1 MNLIS
6 SLNTLE
12 SSGLIRL
19 IAAQPDLE
27 YLFRHALVQDAAYG
41 SLLKQDRKQLH
52 RAVGEVLERIYS
64 DQRDEF
70 AATLAYH
77 FERAEVREKAAGYAT
92 RAGDRA
98 RERCANAEAVSFYRA
113 AILQVEQILKSAD
126 TEHDQWHEAL
136 ARLLE
141 SLADVLELI
150 GQHDEARSA
159 YERVLAVPEQ
169 PGSPGRIR
177 QARLNRKIGF
187 VLTVMRQHDEAQRIW
202 DRAET
207 ALHLPPL
214 DSDTPAD
221 TGAWQEWIEI
231 QVERIWSLYWQNL
244 ADSMAQL
251 HAKALPVMLRFGTP
265 AQRARLASVFTLMR
279 LRRDRYMASNETLA
293 AGEEA
298 LATATVAGDAG
309 LLFDA
314 RFALGLI
321 RFPRRELQEAE
332 EQLRIALGLAERTG
346 DAIRKSRCLAY
357 LMIVARMRG
366 HVAETRNYIPQVL
379 STAWAGRMVVYE
391 SAAKASLAWL
401 AWREEDL
408 NEVRLQGRESL
419 ELMKG
424 AMAASPFRW
433 TAAWPVIGAALAE
446 ENIAEAIEQGRA
458 MLDPTQMRQPEAI
471 ESVLAAATSA
481 WERNEVEVAR
491 SQLQRSLELAQEMSY
506 L

>member
-6 SLNTLE
+6 SLNALE

-52 RAVGEVLERIYS
+52 LAVGAVLERIYA

-92 RAGDRA
+92 RAADRA
-98 RERCANAEAVSFYRA
+98 RARFANAEAVGFYRA
-113 AILQVEQILKSAD
+113 AIVQVEQILKSSD
-126 TEHDQWHEAL
+126 TGLDRWHEAL
-136 ARLLE
+136 AALLE
-141 SLADVLELI
+141 NLADILELT
-150 GQHDEARSA
+150 GQHDDARIA
-159 YERVLAVPEQ
+159 YERALAVPEQ
-169 PGSPGRIR
+169 PGWPGRIR

-187 VLTVMRQHDEAQRIW
+187 VFTVTRQHDDAQQIW

-207 ALHLPPL
+207 ALYLQPL
-214 DSDTPAD
+214 DSGTPAD

-231 QVERIWSLYWQNL
+231 QVERIWNLYWQGL
-244 ADSMAQL
+244 TEKMAEL

-265 AQRARLASVFTLMR
+265 IQRARLASVLTLMR
-279 LRRDRYMASNETLA
+279 LRRDRYMASDETLA
-293 AGEEA
+293 VGEEA
-298 LATATVAGDAG
+298 LAAANAARDAG
-309 LLFDA
+309 LLIDGHFG
-314 RFALGLI
+314 LGLI
-321 RFPRRELQEAE
+321 RLVRRELQEAE
-332 EQLRIALGLAERTG
+332 EQLQIALGLAERTG
-346 DAIRKSRCLAY
+346 DAIRKSRCLTY
-357 LMIVARMRG
+357 LMVVARMRG

-379 STAWAGRMVVYE
+379 STAWAGRMVAYE

-401 AWREEDL
+401 AWREGDL

-419 ELMKG
+419 DLMKG
-424 AMAASPFRW
+424 AWAASPFRW

-446 ENIAEAIEQGRA
+446 ENIAEAIELSRA
-458 MLDPTQMRQPEAI
+458 MLDPVQMRQPEAI
-471 ESVLAAATSA
+471 ESVLVAATSA